1 MQFYAFGLN
10 HKTAPLALCEAF
22 ALGAEAQRTLCE
34 AAAPEPFELVLLST
48 CNRTEAYLYG
58 TAKNVAHVQR
68 LLSKEAGRAWPES
81 GAFLLEDEAAVRHVL
96 HVASGLCSMVPGDNQ
111 ILTQVKSAYRRAVEA
126 GTVDMALHRLMHT
139 AFRAAKRVATE
150 TDLGSGAASVS
161 TAAVA
166 MARDHFGRGAEG
178 DGLDGRRVLL
188 VGAGQ
193 MGQLALEAFRSHHPA
208 ALQVTNRSPERA
220 ARLAEATGA
229 EVVPWAERH
238 AAAAAADLVF
248 VATGA
253 DRPVLCAEALPA
265 REGAAAPTLF
275 IDIAMPR
282 NVDPAIG
289 EKPGYAVRDLSA
301 LHAWTRRV
309 ETRRRAARP
318 AAEVICEELLT
329 EFVSWVFHQE
339 ALQPAIRAI
348 RDTFENIREQE
359 IERHAHRFAGA
370 DRAELDALTQSIL
383 QKLLAVPIVR
393 LKSVDPESIDY
404 VRGIRLLS
412 TLFSRPGCPEEEGAA
427 ETPEAGEAPEAAPRA
442 APVNAPARCPFE
454 THTARSVLED
464 ARDEALLR
472 EALRHPVFEP
482 ARS

>member
-1 MQFYAFGLN
+1 MQFFAFGLN
-10 HKTAPLALCEAF
+10 HETAPLAQCEAF
-22 ALGAEAQRTLCE
+22 ALSAEAQQRLYE
-34 AAAPEPFELVLLST
+34 AAALEACELVLLST

-58 TAKNVAHVQR
+58 TAAQAERVRR
-68 LLSKEAGRAWPES
+68 LLENEAEQAWPQEAS
-81 GAFLLEDEAAVRHVL
+81 FFFEDEEAVRHVL
-96 HVASGLCSMVPGDNQ
+96 HVASGLRSMVPGDNQ
-111 ILTQVKSAYRRAVEA
+111 ILTQVKDAYRRAVEA

-166 MARDHFGRGAEG
+166 MARTYFAARTPG
-178 DGLDGRRVLL
+178 GLDGRRVLL

-193 MGQLALEAFRSHHPA
+193 MGQIALQAFRSHHPA
-208 ALQVTNRSPERA
+208 ALAVTNRSPERA
-220 ARLAEATGA
+220 ERLAAVTGA
-229 EVVPWAERH
+229 EVVAWDRRH
-238 AAAAAADLVF
+238 EAAASVDLVF

-253 DRPVLCAEALPA
+253 SEPVLCADALPA
-265 REGAAAPTLF
+265 RDPAAAGASALV

-289 EKPGYAVRDLSA
+289 QKPGYAVRDLDA
-301 LHAWTRRV
+301 LHGWTRRV
-309 ETRRRAARP
+309 EARRRTALP
-318 AAEVICEELLT
+318 AAEAICQELLT

-339 ALQPAIRAI
+339 ALQPAIQAI
-348 RDTFENIREQE
+348 RDTFESIREQE
-359 IERHAHRFAGA
+359 IERHAHRFAEA

-404 VRGIRLLS
+404 ARGIRLLS
-412 TLFSRPGCPEEEGAA
+412 TLFSRPDCEDGGVSSASQ
-427 ETPEAGEAPEAAPRA
+427 TPAAPPHA

-454 THTARSVLED
+454 THTARGVLGED

-472 EALRHPVFEP
+472 KALQHPVLEAP
-482 ARS
+482 RG